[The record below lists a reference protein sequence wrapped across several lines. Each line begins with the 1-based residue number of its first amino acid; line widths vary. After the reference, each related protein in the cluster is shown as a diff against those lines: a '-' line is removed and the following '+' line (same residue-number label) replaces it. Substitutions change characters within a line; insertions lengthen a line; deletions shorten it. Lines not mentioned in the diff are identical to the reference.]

1 MCNSVAF
8 KEDGFCG
15 IVLIILI
22 NKGFFVSEIK
32 ISKNFKK
39 FLEKASSKKR
49 TKFEELYSSK
59 NYAVKSEQNK

>member
-32 ISKNFKK
+32 IKKISKNFQ
-39 FLEKASSKKR
+39 EKQ
-49 TKFEELYSSK
+49 
-59 NYAVKSEQNK
+59 AVKSEQNLRNCIAQKTTQ

>member
-32 ISKNFKK
+32 IKK
-39 FLEKASSKKR
+39 FQKIFRKR
-49 TKFEELYSSK
+49 K
-59 NYAVKSEQNK
+59 Q

>member
-8 KEDGFCG
+8 KEDGFCW

-32 ISKNFKK
+32 IKKISKNFQKK
-39 FLEKASSKKR
+39 Q
-49 TKFEELYSSK
+49 
-59 NYAVKSEQNK
+59 AVKNEQNLRNCIAQKTTQ